1 MTTTAKQEAE
11 AVEILDHSMTG
22 ITSLGCVVPDVLRES
37 AKLASRAPLKSAMEA
52 SS

>member
-22 ITSLGCVVPDVLRES
+22 ITSLGCVVPDVLREL

-52 SS
+52 ST